1 MASGMSQITFY
12 RIERTGMS
20 MFDCVERVQLVLPHD
35 VQHCLEF
42 MIYGKMYWM
51 DRVINDSRH
60 CSYAEDKM
68 SIGLEHRMIM
78 KIYTIFIVDYVINI
92 GYGIGS
98 ECGERIKGNV
108 LDFCVWFKVMVMA
121 LTAHTPHSAML

>member
-1 MASGMSQITFY
+1 MTRDIAVMQ
-12 RIERTGMS
+12 RTKCPLDWIIGMS
-20 MFDCVERVQLVLPHD
+20 ME
-35 VQHCLEF
+35 
-42 MIYGKMYWM
+42 
-51 DRVINDSRH
+51 
-60 CSYAEDKM
+60 
-68 SIGLEHRMIM
+68 
-78 KIYTIFIVDYVINI
+78 IYTIFIVDNVIII